1 MAAGCQLRSSLWRV
15 GLIVCLLLTGSH
27 STLAAARPRVLSK
40 SRASH
45 RLTSPRGKSRT
56 TQVGKASWY
65 GPGHQG
71 KKTASG
77 QRFDQRQLT
86 AAHRTLPLGTQAK
99 VTNLETG
106 QAVQVTI
113 NDRGPHTK
121 GRIIDLSRA
130 AAQKIDLKKDGTA
143 HVRVEASPPPQGSQT
158 AQAQSGQSKKAVRK
172 RT

>member
-1 MAAGCQLRSSLWRV
+1 MVAGCQLRSSFWRV
-15 GLIVCLLLTGSH
+15 GLLVCLFVTEGNSA
-27 STLAAARPRVLSK
+27 LAAARPRALSK

-45 RLTSPRGKSRT
+45 RLASPRVTSRT

-65 GPGHQG
+65 GPGRQG
-71 KKTASG
+71 KRTASG
-77 QRFDQRQLT
+77 QRFDQQQLT
-86 AAHRTLPLGTQAK
+86 AAHRTLPLGTRAK

-130 AAQKIDLKKDGTA
+130 AAQKIDLRKDGTT
-143 HVRVEASPPPQGSQT
+143 HVRVEASPPPQDSQT
-158 AQAQSGQSKKAVRK
+158 AQAQSGQSKRAVRK